1 MDTST
6 DIKRTAALQVERV
19 GKEAMRRD
27 VNWWQVVFIAAGS
40 PALVMFS
47 LGGISAVTGNI
58 SPLVWTISVLIGF
71 VAVFTYA
78 EIAGMHPNKSGGT
91 AVYGAT
97 AWIRYSK
104 LVAPMSVWSNWL
116 AWSPILAIGS
126 GLASGYLLSI
136 FLPPDHVLN
145 TWRLTLL
152 DLGFIKPD
160 LALRIN
166 TQFILG
172 TILMVAVWS
181 VQHAGISRT
190 AKVQIVLALG
200 GILPL
205 AFVTLIPL
213 FQGKVDWNNFSPFVP
228 INGSWNLEGWRL
240 LIGGLMLAAW
250 SAYAAETAVC
260 YMSEMKD
267 PSYDGSR
274 AIIWSGVVCLVLYI
288 LVPFV
293 FQGVLGTEYMTTPG
307 IETGEGVGAA
317 LAGMVG
323 GGAVVLDLLVVFMTF
338 TLFLA
343 IMTAMAG
350 SARTLFQGAHDGW
363 MPKFLDKLNH
373 NGAPTRAMWTDL
385 AFNSFLLLWSD
396 YLIVLAISSV
406 NYLLFHY
413 LNLNAGWIHRIDNPN
428 ANRPYKAPWLLFAA
442 GPVLALLNAFLIGGG
457 SNIWGPGVLF
467 MGLAAAFI
475 SVPVFW
481 YRHNIVDKGQFPEH
495 MLSDLIPPGE
505 TELGPKRAGNLP
517 YLALVA
523 GFVSMTSAYLIFWSG
538 LFGS

>member
-1 MDTST
+1 
-6 DIKRTAALQVERV
+6 
-19 GKEAMRRD
+19 MRRD

>member
-523 GFVSMTSAYLIFWSG
+523 GFVSMASAYLIFWSG